1 MPGDGNPDRSRPER
15 PDRRVVGGRVHAG
28 AAVGHSWGPRLAVLA
43 LEGLVVAG
51 LICLRMALL
60 AASGQP
66 TTALV
71 EGLAALAAL
80 ALAWGWSRRGEL
92 SEALQDA
99 DLVFWTGLLWG
110 LALFAVLVLVQE
122 SALIGASRYFWLEDD
137 AMVSMR
143 FGARLAEG
151 KGLTWTDGPRV
162 EGYSNFL
169 WTLIMALVHWA
180 GASKASA
187 SAWILALNA
196 ACLAWLA
203 LGVRRL
209 SAGLGASSM
218 TAALAGLAC
227 ALSYDA
233 MDGALSGLEMV
244 AVSAVMAEALAQG
257 LEAEHGGRTWPWSA
271 FALAGLLPLL
281 RSDGG
286 LPAVLVLCMGLRR
299 QRRLGPCL
307 FAGILVLGP
316 GLVHEWFRHAYY
328 GQWVPNTYLLKR
340 DYWPGKYQEGAL
352 KALGALA
359 RYPLVLAAV
368 AAAAWMRSW
377 RPWIAV
383 LAVLALYCAW
393 TGADYYVFL
402 RFYAPGW
409 PLFFALGF
417 AAAQRFFT
425 GLSKGAYPALLLLLF
440 SANVAWSFPT
450 LLQSGWEAA
459 QERLRVALFLEHSI
473 PPNQSVASTWAG
485 TFFYFSA
492 LPGVDFLGKC
502 DAVVAGAKPDPS
514 QGGSGHNKLDL
525 DHSLGALKPD
535 WVLLSAPSY
544 SQPDQAYLVP
554 TYDQRIAA
562 DPRFMAFCLPQLRQ
576 ISDHWALCR
585 CHWPKTHASP

>member
-1 MPGDGNPDRSRPER
+1 
-15 PDRRVVGGRVHAG
+15 
-28 AAVGHSWGPRLAVLA
+28 
-43 LEGLVVAG
+43 
-51 LICLRMALL
+51 MALL

-66 TTALV
+66 STACL
-71 EGLAALAAL
+71 EALAAL
-80 ALAWGWSRRGEL
+80 AGLALALGWARRGAL
-92 SEALQDA
+92 SRALQDA
-99 DLVFWTGLLWG
+99 DLVFWTGLVWG

-122 SALIGASRYFWLEDD
+122 SAVIGPTRYFWLEDD

-143 FGARLAEG
+143 YGARLAAG

-187 SAWILALNA
+187 STWILALNA
-196 ACLAWLA
+196 ACLAWLG

-209 SAGLGASSM
+209 SAGLGASAM

-244 AVSAVMAEALAQG
+244 AVSALMAEALAQG
-257 LEAEHGGRTWPWSA
+257 LEAERAGRAWPWSA
-271 FALAGLLPLL
+271 FALAALLPLL
-281 RSDGG
+281 RTDGG
-286 LPAVLVLCMGLRR
+286 LPAVLVLCMGMRR
-299 QRRLGPCL
+299 ERRMGRWLAAAL
-307 FAGILVLGP
+307 LVLGP
-316 GLVHEWFRHAYY
+316 ALVHECFRHAYY

-352 KALGALA
+352 KALHALA

-368 AAAAWMRSW
+368 AAAAWVRAW

-393 TGADYYVFL
+393 TGADYYAFL

-417 AAAQRFFT
+417 AAAQRLVA
-425 GLSKGAYPALLLLLF
+425 GLSDGSYPALALLVF
-440 SANVAWSFPT
+440 SANAAWSFPI

-459 QERLRVALFLEHSI
+459 QERLRVALFLESSI
-473 PPNQSVASTWAG
+473 PPDQSVASSWAG
-485 TFFYFSA
+485 TFFYFSG

-502 DAVVAGAKPDPS
+502 DAVVASAKPDPS

-525 DHSLGALKPD
+525 DHSLGVLRPD

-554 TYDQRIAA
+554 TYDQRVAS

-585 CHWPKTHASP
+585 CRWPKSHASP